1 MKLNKK
7 LTASLLPLA
16 LACAL
21 PLTVMA
27 DDDEKIEL
35 ESVSVTIA
43 SAMDIALEQV
53 PGTVIGAELEHE
65 DDVTVWEVEVMGAD
79 NQEVEVLI
87 DAQTG
92 AVLEVE
98 VDD

>member
-7 LTASLLPLA
+7 LTSAILPLA

-27 DDDEKIEL
+27 DADKKLEL
-35 ESVSVTIA
+35 DSVSVTIA

-53 PGTVIGAELEHE
+53 PGIVIGAELEHE
-65 DDVTVWEVEVMGAD
+65 DDATVWEVEVMGED
-79 NQEVEVLI
+79 NKAVEVMI
-87 DAQTG
+87 NAQTG
-92 AVLEVE
+92 AVLDVE